1 MRLLFIRHGDPDY
14 EHDCLTEKGRREA
27 EALAEHSE
35 SLRMGEIFVSPLG
48 RAQETAS
55 YSLKKLGKT
64 GTTREFLQEF
74 ITDLNIN
81 GCPELIRAY
90 PDTRRLTP
98 EFAER
103 KRHTL
108 STLLTPERAAE
119 YAPDAVG
126 RLPEYEPRIVW
137 DMVPSYFTEHPEL
150 MGESSWRDSLLTRQG
165 QVGIYYDYVTG
176 ALDGLLAEHGYVRE
190 GRHYRVERSSEETLT
205 FFCHLGAAC
214 ALLSHLLNASPYLFA
229 QVFAFAPTSVTEVVT
244 EEREKGIAAF
254 RALRLGD
261 ISHLALAG
269 EEPSFSARFCE
280 RFENEDQRH

>member
-64 GTTREFLQEF
+64 GTTR
-74 ITDLNIN
+74 
-81 GCPELIRAY
+81 A
-90 PDTRRLTP
+90 DTRRLTP

-119 YAPDAVG
+119 YAPDAEG

>member
-1 MRLLFIRHGDPDY
+1 
-14 EHDCLTEKGRREA
+14 
-27 EALAEHSE
+27 
-35 SLRMGEIFVSPLG
+35 MGEIFVSPLG

-119 YAPDAVG
+119 YAPDAEG

>member
-1 MRLLFIRHGDPDY
+1 
-14 EHDCLTEKGRREA
+14 
-27 EALAEHSE
+27 
-35 SLRMGEIFVSPLG
+35 
-48 RAQETAS
+48 
-55 YSLKKLGKT
+55 
-64 GTTREFLQEF
+64 
-74 ITDLNIN
+74 
-81 GCPELIRAY
+81 
-90 PDTRRLTP
+90 
-98 EFAER
+98 
-103 KRHTL
+103 
-108 STLLTPERAAE
+108 
-119 YAPDAVG
+119 
-126 RLPEYEPRIVW
+126 
-137 DMVPSYFTEHPEL
+137 